1 MGSLGWGLLIPVCVC
16 PSFSKALNMSTSG
29 SPCAHLQQ
37 RWPTLL
43 GFAVV
48 FWLLMSRGVRA
59 KSPAVSELRSQ
70 ISGVE
75 ELLEEFRQQLLQD
88 QEQRAV
94 EEGLRSGDACLS
106 RFAAMEDYIIRTRD
120 SLSAGATFLSS
131 QPGVADWSECLRA
144 CCGEPRC
151 SLAVLELGKE
161 RSESESRTCF
171 LFNCTYR
178 GRNACKF
185 SPQRAYSSYTLAYN
199 GTGFHPDPE
208 TSRSRN
214 RLESAAGK
222 EIQEKDEPPRSD
234 AGRDVVLQLP
244 NDWVILDGQDSMDDH
259 KIIRYEW
266 TLLQGDPSVN
276 MKAPNPGLLRLSGLQ
291 EGVYVLQ
298 LTVTDSAGQKS
309 SDNVTVTVLQSDRS
323 VIEDCLAPPE
333 TGPCRAYFPRWYYDI
348 SSGTCKH
355 FVYGGCTGNRN
366 NFLQEED
373 CIKECV
379 QNQER
384 TIGLKQDAEE
394 NPFSEISQ
402 KSLVEQQPVRSSEV
416 EKNGLPRVQ
425 GQRKQ
430 SKEYMSECLAPPE
443 TGPCRAYF
451 PRWYYDV
458 SSGTCKHFVYG
469 GCSGNRNNFLQE
481 EDCIKEC
488 VRSQEDCL
496 APPEIGLCRA
506 YFPRWYYDVSSG
518 TCKHFIY
525 GGCNGNRNNFLQ
537 EEDCIKECVQ
547 SQEDCLA
554 PPEIGPCRAYFPRW
568 YYDISSGTCKH
579 FIYSGCNG
587 NRNNFLQEEDC
598 IKECVRSQGADS
610 AKSTT
615 ALLSPVN
622 PEPANSSPGV
632 GQEVKEE
639 NKVLLKTD
647 RVVGGHPFPESG
659 AVLPLA
665 LGLAITAF
673 LLLMVACRLR
683 LMRQKLRKAR
693 PITSEE
699 SDYLI
704 NGMYL

>member
-1 MGSLGWGLLIPVCVC
+1 MMM
-16 PSFSKALNMSTSG
+16 LNML
-29 SPCAHLQQ
+29 P
-37 RWPTLL
+37 LL
-43 GFAVV
+43 
-48 FWLLMSRGVRA
+48 
-59 KSPAVSELRSQ
+59 
-70 ISGVE
+70 
-75 ELLEEFRQQLLQD
+75 
-88 QEQRAV
+88 
-94 EEGLRSGDACLS
+94 LS
-106 RFAAMEDYIIRTRD
+106 F
-120 SLSAGATFLSS
+120 
-131 QPGVADWSECLRA
+131 
-144 CCGEPRC
+144 
-151 SLAVLELGKE
+151 
-161 RSESESRTCF
+161 
-171 LFNCTYR
+171 
-178 GRNACKF
+178 KF
-185 SPQRAYSSYTLAYN
+185 T
-199 GTGFHPDPE
+199 
-208 TSRSRN
+208 
-214 RLESAAGK
+214 
-222 EIQEKDEPPRSD
+222 
-234 AGRDVVLQLP
+234 
-244 NDWVILDGQDSMDDH
+244 
-259 KIIRYEW
+259 
-266 TLLQGDPSVN
+266 
-276 MKAPNPGLLRLSGLQ
+276 
-291 EGVYVLQ
+291 
-298 LTVTDSAGQKS
+298 
-309 SDNVTVTVLQSDRS
+309 
-323 VIEDCLAPPE
+323 EDCLAPPE

-402 KSLVEQQPVRSSEV
+402 KSLVEQQPVQSSEV